1 MSFSGLIVQLLN
13 GLASASSLFLVA
25 AGLSLI
31 FGVTR
36 IVNFAHG
43 SFYMVG
49 IYVAY
54 TLTDRFA
61 DTLGFWPALALAAVA
76 VGVLGAL
83 VEVLLLRRIYKA
95 PELFQLLATFALV
108 LVIKDAALWIWGPE
122 ELLGP
127 RAPGLRGSVEI
138 LGRQFPSY
146 DLFLIAV
153 GPVVLGAVWLLL
165 TRTRFGTLVRAA
177 TQDREMVSALGVNQA
192 WLFTAVF
199 ALGAL
204 LAGLG
209 GALQLPREPA
219 TLEMDMH
226 TIGAAF
232 VVVVVGGLGSLPGA
246 YVAALLIAELK
257 ALCIWLGVVDVF
269 GLSISFSKL
278 TLMVDVMVMAAVLVW
293 RPWGLMGRAQAPN
306 RYVGMPEEPLRRP
319 STMYVAAAAVLALA
333 LAAAPLLTSAS
344 SYTTVL
350 LIDLMIAALFA
361 TSLHFIMGPA
371 GLHSFGHAA
380 YFGLGAY
387 GAALLV
393 RSVGMPMELALVVA
407 PLVAAVGAFV
417 FGWFAV
423 RLSGVYLAMLTLAFA
438 QITWGITYQW
448 DTFTGGSN
456 GLTGVWPSDTFADK
470 RMYYWLTLV
479 LVGLGVWWLRRVL
492 FSPFGY
498 ALRAGRDSLLR
509 ADAIGIHVK
518 RMQWVA
524 FIIAGAVGGLAGA
537 LFAFSKGSISP
548 ESLNVT
554 KSIDGLVMVLLG
566 GIQTLAGP
574 VVGAITFTWLHDT
587 VARTTDYWRAM
598 LGGIIL
604 LLVLLFPQ
612 GIAGFIKQRVDRWRP
627 QKPQPP
633 AASVNGPAAAPSASA
648 TAAGAAPITA
658 KEVRA

>member
-43 SFYMVG
+43 SFFMVG
-49 IYVAY
+49 IYTAY
-54 TLTDRFA
+54 MLVDRFG
-61 DTLGFWPALALAAVA
+61 DVLGFWPALVLAAVA
-76 VGVLGAL
+76 VGVLGAI

-108 LVIKDAALWIWGPE
+108 LVIKDAALWLWGPD

-127 RAPGLRGSVEI
+127 RAPGLRGAVEI
-138 LGRQFPSY
+138 LGRQFPAY
-146 DLFLIAV
+146 DLFLIVV
-153 GPVVLGAVWLLL
+153 GPVVLGLVWLLL

-219 TLEMDMH
+219 TLEMDLH

-232 VVVVVGGLGSLPGA
+232 VVVVVGGMGSLPGA
-246 YVAALLIAELK
+246 YLAALLVAELK
-257 ALCIWLGVVDVF
+257 AVCIWLGVVDVL
-269 GLSISFSKL
+269 GISVSFSKL
-278 TLMVDVMVMAAVLVW
+278 TLMVDFLVMAAVLVW
-293 RPWGLMGRAQAPN
+293 RPWGLLGRPQAPS
-306 RYVGMPEEPLRRP
+306 RYVGMPEAPLRRP
-319 STMYVAAAAVLALA
+319 GQAAIASAAVLALA
-333 LAAAPLLTSAS
+333 LAAVPLLTEAS

-350 LIDLMIAALFA
+350 LIDLLIAALFA
-361 TSLHFIMGPA
+361 ASLHFIMGPA
-371 GLHSFGHAA
+371 GMHSFGHAA

-387 GAALLV
+387 AAALLV
-393 RSVGMPMELALVVA
+393 RTTGMPMEAALVLA
-407 PLVAAVGAFV
+407 PLAAGIGAIV

-438 QITWGITYQW
+438 QITWAITYQW
-448 DTFTGGSN
+448 DSFTGGSN

-479 LVGLGVWWLRRVL
+479 LVGLGLWWLRRVL

-498 ALRAGRDSLLR
+498 ALRAGRDSMLR
-509 ADAIGIHVK
+509 ADAIGIDVK
-518 RMQWVA
+518 RMQWAAFVVA
-524 FIIAGAVGGLAGA
+524 GTAGGLAGA
-537 LFAFSKGSISP
+537 QFAFSKGSISP

-574 VVGAITFTWLHDT
+574 VVGAVTFTWLHDT
-587 VARTTDYWRAM
+587 VARNTDYWRAV
-598 LGGIIL
+598 LGGTIL

-612 GIAGFIKQRVDRWRP
+612 GIAGFAKQLFDR
-627 QKPQPP
+627 K
-633 AASVNGPAAAPSASA
+633 
-648 TAAGAAPITA
+648 A
-658 KEVRA
+658 KA